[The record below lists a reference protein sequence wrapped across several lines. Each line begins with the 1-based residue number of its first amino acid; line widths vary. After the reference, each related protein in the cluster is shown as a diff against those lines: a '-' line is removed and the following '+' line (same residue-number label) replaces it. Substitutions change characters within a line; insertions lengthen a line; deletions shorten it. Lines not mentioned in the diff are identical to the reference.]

1 MTQKQ
6 YQAQQLP
13 ALLEAIQ
20 NKQVSGALY
29 VNAEVKPGQNLRSR
43 VLIWKDGRIIYGGKT
58 IPDAKSLVKLL
69 EQKLSR
75 EWVASAIAFAMQQV
89 TDKTSIRSLLERL
102 VEMQLFTWEQIENV
116 VYNQL
121 LLTLEQVLPYAGTFE
136 FDSKTQFNFCRGI
149 ELSKLMLDIAQRQE
163 QWFSLK
169 HLIPS
174 MDAVPRLKENVI
186 QTIADQNVRKH
197 LQEWVNGKRSL
208 VDIAEGVNKDPLI
221 IAKSYM
227 YWVEAGWLVMEGS
240 ITSNNVRT
248 ELPTILAVDDS
259 AVMQEL
265 IKRSLTGYCNV
276 LVASNAVDALN
287 LIYHEHISLLL
298 LDISMPEIDG
308 LELCR
313 TIRSIAQFRELP
325 IVMVTA
331 RDGFFDK
338 VKGKLAGSNEYLTKP
353 FNAEKLR
360 ETVSNY
366 ITLDTASEPPDS
378 NIKMDL
384 SASI

>member
-6 YQAQQLP
+6 YQAQQLS

-20 NKQVSGALY
+20 NKQISGVLY
-29 VNAEVKPGQNLRSR
+29 LNAEVKPGQNLRSR
-43 VLIWKDGRIIYGGKT
+43 VLIWKDGRLIYGGKT
-58 IPDAKSLVKLL
+58 IPDAKILIKIL

-75 EWVASAIAFAMQQV
+75 QWVASAVAVAMQQV
-89 TDKTSIRSLLERL
+89 TYQTSIRLLLERL
-102 VEMQLFTWEQIENV
+102 VEMQLFTWQQIENV
-116 VYNQL
+116 VYKQL
-121 LLTLEQVLPYAGTFE
+121 LLTVEQVLPYAGTFE
-136 FDSKTQFNFCRGI
+136 FDTKTQFNFCRGI

-163 QWFSLK
+163 QWFSLR

-186 QTIADQNVRKH
+186 QTIADQNVCKH
-197 LQEWVNGKRSL
+197 LQEWVNGQRSL
-208 VDIAEGVNKDPLI
+208 VDIAEGLNKDPLTV
-221 IAKSYM
+221 AKTYM
-227 YWVEAGWLVMEGS
+227 HWVEVGWVVMEGN
-240 ITSNNVRT
+240 TPNNVQT

-287 LIYHEHISLLL
+287 LIYHEKFSLLL
-298 LDISMPEIDG
+298 LDVSMPEIDG

-313 TIRSIAQFRELP
+313 TVRSIAQFRDLP

-331 RDGFFDK
+331 RDGLFDK
-338 VKGKLAGSNEYLTKP
+338 FKGKLAGSNEYLTKP
-353 FNAEKLR
+353 FEAEKLR
-360 ETVSNY
+360 ETVSRY
-366 ITLDTASEPPDS
+366 ITLNAASNQTSYELQ
-378 NIKMDL
+378 IDL
-384 SASI
+384 PGST